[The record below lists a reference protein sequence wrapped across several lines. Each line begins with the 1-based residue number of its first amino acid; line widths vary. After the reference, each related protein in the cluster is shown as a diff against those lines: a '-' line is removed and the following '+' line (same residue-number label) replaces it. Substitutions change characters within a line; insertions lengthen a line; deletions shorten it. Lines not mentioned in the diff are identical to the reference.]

1 MEGTT
6 EDIPI
11 LSKNQQS
18 IMDYFYY
25 CLGIKL
31 ALVDKDGFVINDKF
45 NIGNKEELKD
55 LLGIKFDFLGGQKR
69 YVFYE
74 YEKGFFIVGYPIIS
88 HNKCI
93 AMLYASSFPSE
104 AILLNVEDPYKIK
117 SKKGKDIFLLDRIP
131 VFKDE
136 RLIMISNF
144 VNSLSTQLEEY
155 YKLNLRIHRL
165 EDFIGKVYP
174 HDVISNLLNADL
186 GGFEKY
192 NAIYEQFKKWNN
204 EDVDFNKEGF
214 FLVYQPI
221 FDLENDEMRSIE
233 ALVRWNHPKFGI
245 VMPGDFI
252 PVAEETGLIIK
263 LGKWVLDK
271 ACMENKNWQ
280 TMGLPHV
287 SVAVNISPLQLQDV
301 KFKDDVLSAL
311 EKARLNPKY
320 LELEL
325 TENTL
330 LILRKHTMMSL
341 NTFRDLGIKV
351 AIDDFGKGYSSLNRF
366 RSIPADIIKID
377 KAFIGDIYSSEYEH
391 IVVQHIIGFA
401 HRFGYEVV
409 AEGVE
414 KEEQLEVLKEMQCDR
429 VQGFL
434 LGKPQHISKI
444 EKCLN

>member
-1 MEGTT
+1 
-6 EDIPI
+6 
-11 LSKNQQS
+11 
-18 IMDYFYY
+18 
-25 CLGIKL
+25 
-31 ALVDKDGFVINDKF
+31 
-45 NIGNKEELKD
+45 
-55 LLGIKFDFLGGQKR
+55 
-69 YVFYE
+69 
-74 YEKGFFIVGYPIIS
+74 
-88 HNKCI
+88 
-93 AMLYASSFPSE
+93 MLYASSFPSE